1 MTRYRITVRGSLSAR
16 LSSTFERMTAEPG
29 GGHTDLIG
37 DLTDQAQLYGVLDQ
51 LRNLGIELVSVR
63 PEVPA

>member
-16 LSSTFERMTAEPG
+16 LSSAFERMTAEPG
-29 GGHTDLIG
+29 QGHTDLIG
-37 DLTDQAQLYGVLDQ
+37 DLADQAQLYGVLDQ